1 MVGGGKDR
9 EGMSEV
15 ELNKRT
21 KEEKLII
28 ANTLIDSVASEIGNN
43 TIKKLLNDCMVTITD
58 CIDIISNYNP
68 YQE

>member
-1 MVGGGKDR
+1 MK
-9 EGMSEV
+9 ET
-15 ELNKRT
+15 ELNQRT
-21 KEEKLII
+21 KKEKLII
-28 ANTLIDSVASEIGNN
+28 ANTLIDSVASEIENN

>member
-1 MVGGGKDR
+1 MN
-9 EGMSEV
+9 ET
-15 ELNKRT
+15 ELNQRT

-43 TIKKLLNDCMVTITD
+43 TIKRLLNDCMVTITD